1 MTALQQELHAALPHL
16 SARARAVIDALLLS
30 GGSIGSATK
39 VAARLGMP
47 SRFALSRML
56 RRHGLPG
63 LRELATWISLLQWL
77 IAAERSKAPLFIIA
91 THARRSPAVCYRT
104 VKRLTGL
111 TWVQLKARGSPW
123 AVRRFLAGCRA
134 APRRPLTRTRK
145 HAQFVIAFPLHSPPI
160 SSELRVP
167 VSAKR
172 ALLL

>member
-1 MTALQQELHAALPHL
+1 MAAVAALERELHAALPHP
-16 SARARAVIDALLLS
+16 SMRVRVVIDALLLS

-63 LRELATWISLLQWL
+63 LRELATWISLLQWI
-77 IAAERSKAPLFIIA
+77 IAAERSKVPLFIIA
-91 THARRSPAVCYRT
+91 IQARKSPAVCYRI

-123 AVRRFLAGCRA
+123 ALRLFIARCQVVRGAAGQ
-134 APRRPLTRTRK
+134 RPCP
-145 HAQFVIAFPLHSPPI
+145 AISPHNR
-160 SSELRVP
+160 S
-167 VSAKR
+167 
-172 ALLL
+172 